1 MSDLTF
7 ACNAIPSQKTLR
19 IDVDIE
25 LDRALRLRRFG
36 EPVAQIGREVE
47 GTRGNSTNKRKRCRP
62 RTKAKGALAGTLC
75 VQRDAPLLG
84 AG

>member
-7 ACNAIPSQKTLR
+7 ARNAIPSQKTLR

-47 GTRGNSTNKRKRCRP
+47 GAR
-62 RTKAKGALAGTLC
+62 
-75 VQRDAPLLG
+75 
-84 AG
+84 